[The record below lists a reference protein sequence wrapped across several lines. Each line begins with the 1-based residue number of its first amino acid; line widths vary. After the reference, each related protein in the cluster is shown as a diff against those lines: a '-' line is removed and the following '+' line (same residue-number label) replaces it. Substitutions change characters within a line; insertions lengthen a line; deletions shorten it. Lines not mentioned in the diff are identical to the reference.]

1 MVHKA
6 EIVGDIQL
14 CAGRSLQTSNYIK
27 RAAGPAALVLRTLNA
42 LQI

>member
-14 CAGRSLQTSNYIK
+14 CAGRSLQTSNNIK
-27 RAAGPAALVLRTLNA
+27 KEPLGPAAQYLEH
-42 LQI
+42 

>member
-1 MVHKA
+1 MVHKV

-14 CAGRSLQTSNYIK
+14 CAGRSLQASNHIK